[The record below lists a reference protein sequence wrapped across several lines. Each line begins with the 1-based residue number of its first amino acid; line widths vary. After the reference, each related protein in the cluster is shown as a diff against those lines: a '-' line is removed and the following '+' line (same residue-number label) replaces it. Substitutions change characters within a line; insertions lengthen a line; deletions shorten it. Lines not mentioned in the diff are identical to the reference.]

1 MKRVTS
7 FLLAFLFLCELPLWA
22 GLGGHKAL
30 YVGGTVVGLKEKTEG
45 SVSITEGNAFVF
57 GYKGGKTSI
66 PYDRVTSLEYG
77 QKAGRRLGLGI
88 AVSPLFLFS
97 KKRRHYLTI
106 GYVDEN
112 NKQQGAVFELGK
124 DIIHST
130 LTALESK
137 TGKKIEYEDEEAKK
151 SASKEGK

>member
-1 MKRVTS
+1 
-7 FLLAFLFLCELPLWA
+7 
-22 GLGGHKAL
+22 
-30 YVGGTVVGLKEKTEG
+30 
-45 SVSITEGNAFVF
+45 
-57 GYKGGKTSI
+57 
-66 PYDRVTSLEYG
+66 
-77 QKAGRRLGLGI
+77 LGLGI